1 MAAHV
6 PHVFRLKATMD
17 ASTGHDIVSNAHMR
31 YVADPLEEDP
41 GVAPPPADDAKA
53 GAAASVSTAASTKK
67 KGGGGGGGKKKLK
80 DGAAGG
86 NEAPEAEGGR
96 PSILTVLRE
105 FIGKGRRPAKDTA
118 RTSGSSLTE
127 AFAHLSSCFL
137 PTHVLFGVLGF

>member
-6 PHVFRLKATMD
+6 PHVSRLKATMD
-17 ASTGHDIVSNAHMR
+17 ASTGHDVVSNAHMR

-53 GAAASVSTAASTKK
+53 GAAASVSAATSTKK

-80 DGAAGG
+80 EGVAGG

-105 FIGKGRRPAKDTA
+105 FIGEGQNGRRIQQGCQ
-118 RTSGSSLTE
+118 S
-127 AFAHLSSCFL
+127 HL
-137 PTHVLFGVLGF
+137 